1 MTSQQEAIELD
12 GIAGWSV
19 DIMDLIGAPGAGIAI
34 ALENL
39 FPPLPSEV
47 ILPMAGFAAR
57 LGELSLLGA
66 IIWTTAGSVLGAW
79 MLYGLGAWLGHERIR
94 RIVSRMPLM
103 DGADVDKT
111 RDWFDKH
118 GHKAVFF
125 GRMLPLFR
133 SFISIPA
140 GIERMNFAV
149 FTMLTALG
157 SLIWNS
163 VFVLAG
169 YLLGANWHLID
180 PYAATLQYIVLAA
193 ATIAVGW
200 FVWKRLRS
208 RRAETADSAA

>member
-19 DIMDLIGAPGAGIAI
+19 DMMETLGGPGAGLAI
-34 ALENL
+34 FVENL
-39 FPPLPSEV
+39 FPPIPSEV

-149 FTMLTALG
+149 FTTLTALG